1 MDNVAVLFKA
11 NGDARAAIAAGLGGG
26 AEPVYLGDASESERA
41 ALLAGA
47 AAVLS
52 RNTDHELHDDECAL
66 IAGAKLLQFVSAGID
81 FIRLDRLP
89 AGLPIACNAGAY
101 AEPMAEHGMAMA
113 LAASKR
119 LLIEHRN
126 LQAGQFNQFAANR
139 MLGGGVCGIVGFGG
153 VGQATARLARGLGM
167 RVMAINRSGV
177 TDQPVEFIGPPEAL
191 GEVLRAADVLVIAT
205 PLTRST
211 TGLIGP
217 QELARMRP
225 DAILVNLARGEI
237 IDEAAL
243 YAHLKENPD
252 FTACV
257 DAWWVEPIR
266 HGAFRMDHP
275 FLDLP
280 NVLASPHNSASVPG
294 AGAIGLR
301 RAAENIRRAL
311 GGEAPR
317 SLVGPDDRLA

>member
-1 MDNVAVLFKA
+1 MLNVVVLFKA
-11 NGDARAAIAAGLGGG
+11 NGDARTAIATGLGAA
-26 AEPVYLGDASESERA
+26 AEPAYLPEVSKTERA

-47 AAVLS
+47 AAVLA

-66 IAGAKLLQFVSAGID
+66 IADAKLLQFISAGVD

-89 AGLPIACNAGAY
+89 DGLPVACNAGAY

-126 LQAGQFNQFAANR
+126 LQAGQFNQFTANR

-153 VGQATARLARGLGM
+153 VGRATARLAQGLGM
-167 RVMAINRSGV
+167 RVMAINRSGA
-177 TDQPVEFIGPPEAL
+177 TDQPVDFIGRPEAL
-191 GEVLRAADVLVIAT
+191 DDVLRAADVVVIAA

-211 TGLIGP
+211 AALIGAR
-217 QELARMRP
+217 ELDLMRP
-225 DAILVNLARGEI
+225 NAIVVNLARGEI

-243 YAHLKENPD
+243 YAHLKANPD
-252 FTACV
+252 FTACI

-266 HGAFRMDHP
+266 HGEFRMDQP

-311 GGEAPR
+311 DGEPPR
-317 SLVGPDDRLA
+317 YLVGPDDRLA